1 MNYLRK
7 IDKKTRGKKV
17 TKKMVLPVENI
28 KPDKENTTDKSK
40 TNDDGDWELEWDRL
54 MDELNGGDD
63 GGKA

>member
-1 MNYLRK
+1 MIK
-7 IDKKTRGKKV
+7 PE
-17 TKKMVLPVENI
+17 TKKMVLPVESI
-28 KPDKENTTDKSK
+28 KPNKENTTDKSK